1 MLTLDVLDSIK
12 LTPRPAGQIAVG
24 SLLRANYRFPG
35 TRTEIRIE
43 GLDRLPT
50 GGRVYIAMNHTDRY
64 NYWPFQTE
72 LWKLRDQFTAT
83 WVKGKYY
90 NSAVMSRFM
99 VATNNIPA
107 PSRGYL
113 IAVDATAVLG
123 HSPPDALY
131 RVLRDAHDQGQSFDE
146 ARDRAE
152 EVGVAAEFRRM
163 NETGRDML
171 GLEYD
176 PAQTNFLDAQR
187 DLFFRMMDRFIRLND
202 DAFDLGLKIIVF
214 PEGTRSRRLGTGR
227 PGLAQMAVRTGA
239 TIVPVGCNGSDEAY
253 PGNSPVSRGGSI
265 LYRVGEPLT
274 PEGELADYQV
284 KEAFR
289 PFTSEADAH
298 ADKFAGLT
306 DLVMQSIEELLDERY
321 RPAPDARPEVDGLGR
336 FL

>member
-1 MLTLDVLDSIK
+1 MLTLDVLDSIE
-12 LTPRPAGQIAVG
+12 LASRPVGQLAVG

-35 TRTEIRIE
+35 TRTRIRIE
-43 GLDRLPT
+43 GLDRLPS

-72 LWKLRDQFTAT
+72 LWKRRDQFTAT

-90 NSAVMSRFM
+90 NSPVMSRFM

-113 IAVDATAVLG
+113 IAVDATDVLG
-123 HSPPDALY
+123 QAPPDALY
-131 RVLRDAHDQGQSFDE
+131 RVLRDAHDQGQSFEE
-146 ARDRAE
+146 AFERAAQAG
-152 EVGVAAEFRRM
+152 VGAEFRRM
-163 NETGRDML
+163 NETRRHML
-171 GLEYD
+171 GLGYE
-176 PAQTNFLDAQR
+176 PAHTNFLDAQR

-274 PEGELADYQV
+274 PEGELAQFQV
-284 KEAFR
+284 DEAFR
-289 PFTSEADAH
+289 PFTSEADVH
-298 ADKFAGLT
+298 ADTFAAVT
-306 DLVMQSIEELLDERY
+306 DLVMQRIEGLLDERY
-321 RPAPDARPEVDGLGR
+321 QTASDARPEVDGLGR